1 MARVLDHIAGI
12 VPYKPGK
19 PIAELK
25 RELGLKEVIK
35 LASNENPVGAS
46 PKALA
51 ALRAAIEE
59 GELNRYPDG
68 GGYYLK
74 EALAR
79 HWALSP
85 DHFILGNGSNEVI
98 ELLCRTF
105 LAPGDEVVAAD
116 LTFVV
121 YRLITTAAGGR
132 IVEVPLKDH
141 VHDLD
146 AMAAAVGPRTRLL
159 FVCTPNNPTGT
170 YSTAAQ
176 VARLL
181 ARVPDEV
188 IVVFDEAYVEY
199 MSAADAP
206 DTLAVL
212 RSRPNTVLLRTFS
225 KAYGLPA
232 LRIGYGVTSP
242 ELVDYMNRVR
252 QPFNVGA
259 LAQTAAL
266 AALSDTEHVK
276 RSVAVNEAG
285 KTRLEAVFDGLGLRH
300 LPTQANFIYAD
311 TGQDGN
317 AVFEACL
324 REGVIVRHIRG
335 TWIRVTVGLES
346 EISRFG
352 EVLAGVLPRL
362 RGAP

>member
-1 MARVLDHIAGI
+1 MARVLDHIAGL

-19 PIAELK
+19 PIQELK
-25 RELGLKEVIK
+25 RELGLTEVIK
-35 LASNENPVGAS
+35 LASNENPVGTS

-51 ALRAAIEE
+51 ALRAAVDG

-68 GGYYLK
+68 SGYYLK
-74 EALAR
+74 QALGR
-79 HWALSP
+79 HWGLSP
-85 DHFILGNGSNEVI
+85 DHFVLGNGSNEII

-132 IVEVPLKDH
+132 TVEVPLKDH

-176 VARLL
+176 VERML
-181 ARVPDEV
+181 AKVPDEV
-188 IVVFDEAYVEY
+188 IVVFDEAYAEY
-199 MSAADAP
+199 VSAADAP
-206 DTLAVL
+206 DTLSVL
-212 RSRPNTVLLRTFS
+212 RARPNTVLLRTFS
-225 KAYGLPA
+225 KVYGLPA
-232 LRIGYGVTSP
+232 LRIGYGVASP
-242 ELVDYMNRVR
+242 EVVDYLNRVR

-266 AALSDTEHVK
+266 AALSDTAHVT
-276 RSVAVNEAG
+276 RSIAVNEAG
-285 KTRLEAVFDGLGLRH
+285 KRRLAAVFDGLGLRH

-311 TGQDGN
+311 MGVDGN
-317 AVFEACL
+317 RVFEACL
-324 REGVIVRHIRG
+324 REGVIVRHIQG
-335 TWIRVTVGLES
+335 TWIRVTIGLEA
-346 EISRFG
+346 EIARFG
-352 EVLAGVLPRL
+352 EVLAKVLPRL
-362 RGAP
+362 AGPG

>member
-1 MARVLDHIAGI
+1 MPQIQPHIAGI

-19 PIAELK
+19 PIAELE
-25 RELGLKEVIK
+25 RELGLTGIVK
-35 LASNENPVGAS
+35 LASNENPVGPS
-46 PKALA
+46 PLAVRALEEAVA
-51 ALRAAIEE
+51 A

-68 GGYYLK
+68 GGFYLK
-74 EALAR
+74 EGLAR
-79 HWALSP
+79 HWGLSP
-85 DHFILGNGSNEVI
+85 DHFILGNGSNEII
-98 ELLCRTF
+98 EFLCRTF

-141 VHDLD
+141 VHDLEG
-146 AMAAAVGPRTRLL
+146 MADAVGPRTRML

-176 VARLL
+176 VKRLL
-181 ARVPDEV
+181 ERVPDDL
-188 IVVFDEAYVEY
+188 IVAFDEAYIEY

-206 DTLAVL
+206 DTPAIL

-242 ELVDYMNRVR
+242 GLVDYMNRVR
-252 QPFNVGA
+252 QPFNANG
-259 LAQTAAL
+259 LAQVAAL

-285 KTRLEAVFDGLGLRH
+285 KAQLAAIFDRLGLRH

-311 TGQDGN
+311 TGLDGD
-317 AVFEACL
+317 AVFQACL
-324 REGVIVRHIRG
+324 RQGVIVRHIRG
-335 TWIRVTVGLES
+335 SWIRVTIGLPA
-346 EISRFG
+346 EIARFG
-352 EVLAGVLPRL
+352 EVLADVLPRL
-362 RGAP
+362 KGAA

>member
-1 MARVLDHIAGI
+1 MARVLDHIAGL

-19 PIAELK
+19 PIQELK
-25 RELGLKEVIK
+25 RELGLKDVIK

-51 ALRAAIEE
+51 ALRAAVDG

-68 GGYYLK
+68 AGYYLK
-74 EALAR
+74 QALAA
-79 HWALSP
+79 HWGLTP
-85 DHFILGNGSNEVI
+85 DHFVLGNGSNEVI

-132 IVEVPLKDH
+132 IVEVPLRDH

-176 VARLL
+176 VARMLSK
-181 ARVPDEV
+181 VPDEV
-188 IVVFDEAYVEY
+188 IVVFDEAYAEY
-199 MSAADAP
+199 VSAPDAP

-212 RSRPNTVLLRTFS
+212 GERPNTVLLRTFS
-225 KAYGLPA
+225 KVYGLPA
-232 LRIGYGVTSP
+232 LRVGYGVAAP
-242 ELVDYMNRVR
+242 GVVDYLNRVR
-252 QPFNVGA
+252 QPFNVGS
-259 LAQTAAL
+259 LAQAAAL
-266 AALSDTEHVK
+266 AALSDTAHVE
-276 RSVAVNEAG
+276 RSIAVNEAG
-285 KTRLEAVFDGLGLRH
+285 KRQLAAVFDGLKLRH

-311 TGQDGN
+311 MGMDGN
-317 AVFEACL
+317 KVFEACL
-324 REGVIVRHIRG
+324 KEGVIVRHIQG
-335 TWIRVTVGLES
+335 SWIRVTVGLPA
-346 EISRFG
+346 EIARFG
-352 EVLAGVLPRL
+352 AVLAQVLPRL
-362 RGAP
+362 AGAA

>member
-1 MARVLDHIAGI
+1 MVRVLDHIAGL

-25 RELGLKEVIK
+25 RELGLTEVIK
-35 LASNENPVGAS
+35 LASNENPVGTS

-51 ALRAAIEE
+51 ALRAAVDG

-68 GGYYLK
+68 AGYYLK
-74 EALAR
+74 QALGR
-79 HWALSP
+79 HWGLAP
-85 DHFILGNGSNEVI
+85 DHFVLGNGSNEVI

-170 YSTAAQ
+170 YSTGPQ
-176 VARLL
+176 VARML
-181 ARVPDEV
+181 AQVPDEA
-188 IVVFDEAYVEY
+188 IVVFDEAYAEY
-199 MSAADAP
+199 MNAPDAP
-206 DTLAVL
+206 DTLSVL
-212 RSRPNTVLLRTFS
+212 RERPNTVLLRTFS
-225 KAYGLPA
+225 KVYGLPA

-242 ELVDYMNRVR
+242 EVAGYLDRVR

-266 AALSDTEHVK
+266 AALSDTQHVA
-276 RSVAVNEAG
+276 RSIAVNEAG
-285 KTRLEAVFDGLGLRH
+285 KRQLAAVFEALGIRH

-311 TGQDGN
+311 MGVDGN
-317 AVFEACL
+317 SVFEACL
-324 REGVIVRHIRG
+324 REGVIVRHIQG
-335 TWIRVTVGLES
+335 TWIRVTIGLEA
-346 EISRFG
+346 EIARFG
-352 EVLAGVLPRL
+352 EVLAKVLPRL
-362 RGAP
+362 TGAG

>member
-1 MARVLDHIAGI
+1 MPRVLDHIAGI

-25 RELGLKEVIK
+25 RELGLSEVIK
-35 LASNENPVGAS
+35 LASNENPVGTS

-51 ALRAAIEE
+51 ALRAAIDE

-74 EALAR
+74 EGLAG
-79 HWALSP
+79 HWGLSP

-146 AMAAAVGPRTRLL
+146 AMAAAVGPRTRML

-170 YSTAAQ
+170 YSTGPQ
-176 VARLL
+176 VARMLSQ
-181 ARVPDEV
+181 VPDDL
-188 IVVFDEAYVEY
+188 IVVFDEAYAEY
-199 MSAADAP
+199 VNAPDAP

-212 RSRPNTVLLRTFS
+212 RARPNTVLLRTFS

-252 QPFNVGA
+252 QPFNANG

-276 RSVAVNEAG
+276 RSIEVNEAG
-285 KTRLEAVFDGLGLRH
+285 KAQLAAVFDGLGLMH

-311 TGQDGN
+311 MGMDGGK
-317 AVFEACL
+317 VFEACL
-324 REGVIVRHIRG
+324 REGVIVRHIQG
-335 TWIRVTVGLES
+335 NWIRVTVGLKS
-346 EISRFG
+346 EIARFG

-362 RGAP
+362 KGTS

>member
-1 MARVLDHIAGI
+1 MPRVLEHIAGI

-25 RELGLKEVIK
+25 RELGLTEVIK
-35 LASNENPVGAS
+35 LASNENPVGSS

-51 ALRAAIEE
+51 ALRAAIDG

-74 EALAR
+74 EGLAR
-79 HWALSP
+79 HWGLSP

-98 ELLCRTF
+98 EFLCRAF
-105 LAPGDEVVAAD
+105 LAPGEEVVAAD

-170 YSTAAQ
+170 YSTGTQ
-176 VARLL
+176 VARML
-181 ARVPDEV
+181 ARVPDDV
-188 IVVFDEAYVEY
+188 IVVFDEAYAEY
-199 MSAADAP
+199 MSAPDTP
-206 DTLAVL
+206 DTLAIL
-212 RSRPNTVLLRTFS
+212 RARPNTVLLRTFS

-252 QPFNVGA
+252 QPFNANG

-266 AALSDTEHVK
+266 AALSDTEHVG
-276 RSVAVNEAG
+276 RSIAVNEAG
-285 KTRLEAVFDGLGLRH
+285 KVQLAEVFDRLGLHH

-311 TGQDGN
+311 TGIDGN

-335 TWIRVTVGLES
+335 SWIRVTIGLER
-346 EISRFG
+346 EIARFDQVLQG
-352 EVLAGVLPRL
+352 VLARL
-362 RGAP
+362 KGTA

>member
-1 MARVLDHIAGI
+1 MPRVLEHIAGI

-25 RELGLKEVIK
+25 RELGLTEVIK
-35 LASNENPVGAS
+35 LASNENPVGSS

-51 ALRAAIEE
+51 ALRAAIDG

-74 EALAR
+74 EGLAR
-79 HWALSP
+79 HWGLSP

-98 ELLCRTF
+98 EFLCRAF
-105 LAPGDEVVAAD
+105 LAPGEEVVAAD

-146 AMAAAVGPRTRLL
+146 AMAGAVGPRTRLL

-170 YSTAAQ
+170 YSTGTQ
-176 VARLL
+176 VARML
-181 ARVPDEV
+181 ARVPDDV
-188 IVVFDEAYVEY
+188 IVVFDEAYAEY
-199 MSAADAP
+199 MSAPDTP
-206 DTLAVL
+206 DTLAIL
-212 RSRPNTVLLRTFS
+212 RARPNTVLLRTFS

-252 QPFNVGA
+252 QPFNANG

-266 AALSDTEHVK
+266 AALSDTEHVG
-276 RSVAVNEAG
+276 RSIAVNEAG
-285 KTRLEAVFDGLGLRH
+285 KVQLAAVFDRLGLHH

-311 TGQDGN
+311 TGIDGN

-335 TWIRVTVGLES
+335 SWIRVTIGLER
-346 EISRFG
+346 EIARFDQVLQG
-352 EVLAGVLPRL
+352 VLARL
-362 RGAP
+362 KGTA